1 MKNMRFSISI
11 NNQQAHPVICLKD
24 KVSGCQAEIYAFG
37 GFLNAFRLP
46 LKDKIHNCIEG
57 FSSVADARKNISN
70 SFRSAKLSPFVCRM
84 RKGSYFFN
92 NKKYTVHKHYM
103 GEHAIHGLI
112 YDAQYSIE
120 DHQATETNAEVK
132 LKYTYNKADQGY
144 PFSYEIVLIWK
155 LSIGNKLSVTTMVK
169 HNNSSV
175 IPYAD
180 GWHPYFTLGG
190 KVDTC
195 TLEFTSNIQ
204 LQFDSDLLPTG
215 KKIKDNRFIK
225 GTSLKGIFLDNSY
238 ELSPNKANY
247 CILKNSKLKL
257 LVEPDIT
264 YPILQ
269 VYTPISRKSIAIENL
284 TGAPDNFNNQI
295 GLILLEPKKQYSFTT
310 SYTISTI

>member
-1 MKNMRFSISI
+1 MRFSVSI
-11 NNQQAHPVICLKD
+11 NNQQAHPVISLKD
-24 KVSGCQAEIYAFG
+24 KQTGCQAEIYAFG
-37 GFLNAFRLP
+37 GFLNAFKIP
-46 LKDKIHNCIEG
+46 LKDKTHNCVEG

-84 RKGSYFFN
+84 RNGSYTFN
-92 NKKYTVHKHYM
+92 NKKYTVHKHYL

-112 YDAQYSIE
+112 YDAQYLIE
-120 DHQATETNAEVK
+120 DQQATEKEAVVQ

-144 PFSYEIVLIWK
+144 PFSYEILIIWK
-155 LSIGNKLSVTTMVK
+155 LTIGNKLSVTTMVK

-190 KVDTC
+190 KVDNC
-195 TLEFTSNIQ
+195 TLEFTSNSQ
-204 LQFDSDLLPTG
+204 LEFDSALLPTG

-225 GTSLKGIFLDNSY
+225 ANSLKGIFLDNSY
-238 ELSPNKANY
+238 ELNPKKTNY
-247 CILKNSKLKL
+247 CILKNSKLQL
-257 LVEPDIT
+257 LVEPDES

-295 GLILLEPKKQYSFTT
+295 GLIFLEPKKEYSFTT
-310 SYTISTI
+310 SYTISAI

>member
-1 MKNMRFSISI
+1 MNNMRFSTSI
-11 NNQQAHPVICLKD
+11 NNQQAHPIITLKD
-24 KVSGCQAEIYAFG
+24 KITGCQAEIYAFG

-46 LKDKIHNCIEG
+46 LKGKIHNCIEG

-84 RKGSYFFN
+84 QNGSYTLN
-92 NKKYTVHKHYM
+92 NKKYTVHKHYL

-112 YDAQYSIE
+112 YDAHYLVE
-120 DHQATETNAEVK
+120 DHQSTETEAFVQ

-144 PFSYEIVLIWK
+144 PFAYEIILIWK
-155 LSIGNKLSVTTMVK
+155 LSIKNKLSITTLVK
-169 HNNSSV
+169 HNNSIA

-195 TLEFTSNIQ
+195 SLEFSSNTQ
-204 LQFDSDLLPTG
+204 LEFNSDLLPTG
-215 KKIKDNRFIK
+215 KKKKDNRFIK
-225 GTSLKGIFLDNSY
+225 GASLKGIFLDNSY

-247 CILKNSKLKL
+247 CLFKNSKMQL
-257 LVEPDIT
+257 LVEPDET

-295 GLILLEPKKQYSFTT
+295 GLILLAPKKQYSFTT
-310 SYTISTI
+310 SYTISAV